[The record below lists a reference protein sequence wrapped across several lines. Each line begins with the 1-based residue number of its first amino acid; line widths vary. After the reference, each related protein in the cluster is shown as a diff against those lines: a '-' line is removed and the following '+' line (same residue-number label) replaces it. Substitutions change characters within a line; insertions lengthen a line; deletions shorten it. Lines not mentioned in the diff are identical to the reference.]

1 MHALFLEG
9 GEKAWR
15 KVMEEK
21 LVAFLQAL
29 SALVP
34 KEFTADEETVG
45 GFLQVWAAIAQLGK
59 QKSQED

>member
-9 GEKAWR
+9 GEKALR

-21 LVAFLQAL
+21 PVAFLQAL

-34 KEFTADEETVG
+34 KESADG